1 MASLPSRG
9 PDREQEQKNREFA
22 KMKQV
27 NPSVQYWPCSRSYLY
42 LDPATI
48 SQILSSPWHY
58 TLALVP
64 CIVILALQDLLAA
77 QQDALA
83 SSKSEMAERVATN
96 KEIAQLQVGDDGTD
110 RRVSG

>member
-1 MASLPSRG
+1 MASLSPLHVSYSAKHG
-9 PDREQEQKNREFA
+9 DGGIAFA
-22 KMKQV
+22 V
-27 NPSVQYWPCSRSYLY
+27 
-42 LDPATI
+42 A
-48 SQILSSPWHY
+48 
-58 TLALVP
+58 
-64 CIVILALQDLLAA
+64 DLLAA